1 MGPLFAGI
9 GAAEGTVQLPYQPKQ
24 PAAVAVAM
32 DDRIPTRVLVRPKE
46 RETLREIHA
55 EIEIEIDVEVE
66 RDKICTYYSS
76 PYPCQYGPNVCTCSA
91 LVAAAYP
98 NKTIHIPNRL
108 CISRPCWITLV
119 TLGHRFRQKRLVR
132 IQMERQKKQKVRQTK
147 IEQAKKWGVGGVG
160 EVESDEEKNDGSNKV
175 DTKGPQPQQQP
186 QQQANPA
193 PTIELE
199 MVDRQPQPGSSMV
212 GRPED
217 SDRTIVVDAFDD
229 HGEDGDE
236 GAFGNLG
243 MGGGRI
249 TSLDHGPGP
258 QEQQVGRPSDGR
270 SSRGM
275 SADLYHT
282 RTSSVSSS
290 SPSSLRKSSKRRSG
304 RMKKKFSA
312 GGGQVKKGHSS
323 RTLKY
328 LGSLGTADQISAV
341 GSLGSKQVL
350 SEEEVVSVRK
360 TMEGSLRSVK
370 SHEQLAAVGSLGS
383 KQVLSEQ
390 DAKVVRETMKGS
402 LGKSVGMRVGK
413 AGGAQGGKGEGGN
426 RAGSG
431 RAMVLRSE
439 GPTRTR
445 NVSVNIDD
453 LLGGGSRASMEA
465 TTAAVHPP
473 PPPHKGRQ
481 DTDDDDMSL

>member
-24 PAAVAVAM
+24 PAAVAVAL

-91 LVAAAYP
+91 LVAAVYP

-341 GSLGSKQVL
+341 GSLGSKQVHRGRGGVGAEDDGGFL
-350 SEEEVVSVRK
+350 AFSEEPRTIGGCRFVGVQTGAFRAGCEGCPGNYERFAGEIGGNESRK
-360 TMEGSLRSVK
+360 SRRRARRQRRRWK
-370 SHEQLAAVGSLGS
+370 P
-383 KQVLSEQ
+383 
-390 DAKVVRETMKGS
+390 
-402 LGKSVGMRVGK
+402 
-413 AGGAQGGKGEGGN
+413 GGFGKGYG
-426 RAGSG
+426 AALG
-431 RAMVLRSE
+431 RAYAYSQ
-439 GPTRTR
+439 
-445 NVSVNIDD
+445 
-453 LLGGGSRASMEA
+453 
-465 TTAAVHPP
+465 
-473 PPPHKGRQ
+473 RQ
-481 DTDDDDMSL
+481 REYR